1 MMTLASVVNDVSSG
15 ESFPVALGNFLDA
28 FYLAPDE
35 ATFRDEPVH
44 VSVQIARSL
53 EMDAYLAA
61 TAERLARLNKLN
73 IPTWVYEPERYLHVP
88 SFGSDAAA
96 LRATLLLES
105 PPEFRARNIFVT
117 GNVLTR
123 ASQHHGH
130 AA

>member
-1 MMTLASVVNDVSSG
+1 MISLANVANTVSSG
-15 ESFPVALGNFLDA
+15 ESFSVALGNFLDA
-28 FYLAPDE
+28 FYRLPDE
-35 ATFRDEPVH
+35 AKLRDEPATIAVH
-44 VSVQIARSL
+44 VPRAL

-61 TAERLARLNKLN
+61 AAERLARLNAIT
-73 IPTWVYEPERYLHVP
+73 IPNWVYKPNRYLHVP
-88 SFGSDAAA
+88 SFGSDAAS

-105 PPEFRARNIFVT
+105 PPEFRTRNIFVT